1 MDWLEIIKFAL
12 VVLSFV
18 IGTAIPFIIA
28 LSKALKARKA
38 AQTEA
43 EKEKANAELYNLAKQ
58 LIQGAEVAYEEFN
71 TYMKS
76 KGLTAGS
83 LKKKDVMIELKSFAL
98 ENGYAFDPEIWG
110 EKIDEIVTLTRNVN
124 AKK

>member
-1 MDWLEIIKFAL
+1 MDWLEIIKL
-12 VVLSFV
+12 VSIILSFV

-28 LSKALKARKA
+28 LVNSVKKRKA

-43 EKEKANAELYNLAKQ
+43 EKEKANAEIYNLAKQ
-58 LIQGAEVAYEEFN
+58 LVQGAEVAYEEFN
-71 TYMKS
+71 TYMKN

-98 ENGYAFDPEIWG
+98 ENGYAFNTETWS
-110 EKIDEIVTLTRNVN
+110 EKIDEIVELTRNVN